1 MNGIKTW
8 IKPAVWGVV
17 VGSVFT
23 MIVGFNWGGW
33 TSSGTTDRIAQERS
47 TTAVTAAL
55 VPVCLEKS
63 KADPAAVK
71 KLEALKALTSSYDQR
86 DAVAKDGWATV
97 GGGEANR
104 DVAEACASQLLKV
117 AAK

>member
-1 MNGIKTW
+1 MNGMKIW
-8 IKPAVWGVV
+8 LKPALWGFVI
-17 VGSVFT
+17 GSVVT

-33 TSSGTTDRIAQERS
+33 TSSGTTDRIAMERS
-47 TTAVTAAL
+47 ATAVTAAL

-63 KADPAAVK
+63 KADPAAVRK
-71 KLEALKALTSSYDQR
+71 IRALRALSSSYDQR

-104 DVAEACASQLLKV
+104 DVAEACASQLLKT
-117 AAK
+117 AAN

>member
-8 IKPAVWGVV
+8 LKPAVWGVV
-17 VGSVFT
+17 VGSILT

-33 TSSGTTDRIAQERS
+33 TSSGTTDRIAQERA

-63 KADPAAVK
+63 KADPAVVK
-71 KLEALKALTSSYDQR
+71 KLSALKALTSSYDQR